1 VLIVNVYVVPIR
13 EIQLILINDGAAN
26 THTQTVVIKF
36 KSKLKT
42 SPSRAGQMADQKDQ
56 GQTNK

>member
-26 THTQTVVIKF
+26 THSRNKF
-36 KSKLKT
+36 KSKLKRA
-42 SPSRAGQMADQKDQ
+42 SSRAGKMADQKDQ